1 MVGMK
6 LVEMELLGHFLISI
20 LIPGIH
26 ILHICPLQVNT
37 LLMIGLVFCSLS
49 SYSTQCEHQL
59 DHCNASHPYRHSFVW
74 LSSIP
79 APISKKSRQAS
90 LTLTYSNTQQT
101 RHSASN
107 SFIKSSTVSPASSL
121 PFTVSPASPLPFTNN
136 IFSSPDDSTL
146 P

>member
-37 LLMIGLVFCSLS
+37 LLMIELVCSLS

-59 DHCNASHPYRHSFVW
+59 YHCNAFHPYRHSFVW

-79 APISKKSRQAS
+79 TPISKKRRQAS
-90 LTLTYSNTQQT
+90 LTLAYSNMQQT
-101 RHSASN
+101 HHSASN

-121 PFTVSPASPLPFTNN
+121 PFTVSPAFPLPFTDT